1 MQKHATRKQAAE
13 GATQLT
19 EIHDTRIRDMCRNKS
34 ETQNATVAAGNNS
47 ITEIKLQQQE

>member
-19 EIHDTRIRDMCRNKS
+19 EIYDTRKCDMCRNKN